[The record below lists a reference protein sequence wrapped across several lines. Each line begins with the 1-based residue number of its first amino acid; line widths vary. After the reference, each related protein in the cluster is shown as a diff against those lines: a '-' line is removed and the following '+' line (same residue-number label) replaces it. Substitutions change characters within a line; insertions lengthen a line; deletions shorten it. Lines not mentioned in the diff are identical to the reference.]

1 MYKSKVEYDSEL
13 DEYFIILP
21 IELMEQMDIK
31 VGDELEWVI
40 EGDNIHLR
48 KNSS

>member
-1 MYKSKVEYDSEL
+1 MYRSKVEFDSEI

-21 IELMEQMDIK
+21 QELMEHLGLT
-31 VGDELEWVI
+31 VGDELDWVI
-40 EGDNIHLR
+40 EEEKIYLR

>member
-1 MYKSKVEYDSEL
+1 MYRSKVEVDSET

-21 IELMEQMDIK
+21 QELMEKMGIK
-31 VGDELEWVI
+31 VGDELEWII
-40 EGDNIHLR
+40 EGDDIRLR